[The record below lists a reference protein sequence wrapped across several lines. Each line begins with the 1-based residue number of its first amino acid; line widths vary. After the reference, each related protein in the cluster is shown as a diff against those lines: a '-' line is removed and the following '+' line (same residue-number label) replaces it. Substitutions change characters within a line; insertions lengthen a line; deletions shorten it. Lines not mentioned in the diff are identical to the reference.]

1 MLAAFSLQR
10 WYVIFTAVVVTAYE
24 ILLQHFAGVS
34 LGAMVS
40 TVILIGLAAVVCSY
54 AQYRLLRFVRRVD
67 RHVRGQREAE
77 AARRQAERISA

>member
-1 MLAAFSLQR
+1 
-10 WYVIFTAVVVTAYE
+10 
-24 ILLQHFAGVS
+24 
-34 LGAMVS
+34 MVS